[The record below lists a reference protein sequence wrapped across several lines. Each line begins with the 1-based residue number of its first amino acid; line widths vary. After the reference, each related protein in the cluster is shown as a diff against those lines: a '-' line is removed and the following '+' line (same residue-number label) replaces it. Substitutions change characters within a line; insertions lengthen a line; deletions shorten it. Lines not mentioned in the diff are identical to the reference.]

1 MGLETERTLLP
12 PPLYSDA
19 FEDYLQNSVA
29 ERTATTRCL
38 CWEGERNPFFFLFPA
53 VCSSFLSSRDTR
65 NATAA
70 KAVGLL
76 EDRSRQRC
84 FPAGWGWTHSH
95 SSTRTPR
102 RDAPR
107 PAIPTAAP
115 EPPALLLGAGH
126 HQLLQL
132 APLMGILGTAG
143 NASSS
148 SDAAVASV
156 LPWEPP
162 RLLEQSWWPWLPK
175 RLEATTAFMAACRQ
189 SVMASVGMM
198 HTHTWFNPQAAPAQ
212 HFVAQSRDCSAPA
225 SAAHG
230 WDKFCARGGKW
241 EESVRFYLQFPPGV
255 KFLQLL
261 LCAVHVG
268 KLGCFSSHPG
278 MLQSLVDRQS
288 LLGIQDDQFSDLRP
302 ISTCKNKTPRWSF
315 VECPPCPPL
324 CNALGGLTASRLQGI
339 QMHRSREALTVT
351 PLHLALFD
359 SCLCHSYTRSTR
371 FAQPQALP

>member
-1 MGLETERTLLP
+1 MGLETEHTLLP

-95 SSTRTPR
+95 SSTATPR

-189 SVMASVGMM
+189 SVMASVGST
-198 HTHTWFNPQAAPAQ
+198 HTHLVQ
-212 HFVAQSRDCSAPA
+212 
-225 SAAHG
+225 
-230 WDKFCARGGKW
+230 
-241 EESVRFYLQFPPGV
+241 PPGCPRSA
-255 KFLQLL
+255 FCCSEQGLL
-261 LCAVHVG
+261 SPSERSPWMGQVLCKRRKVG
-268 KLGCFSSHPG
+268 GIHQVLPSVSSW
-278 MLQSLVDRQS
+278 R
-288 LLGIQDDQFSDLRP
+288 
-302 ISTCKNKTPRWSF
+302 
-315 VECPPCPPL
+315 
-324 CNALGGLTASRLQGI
+324 
-339 QMHRSREALTVT
+339 
-351 PLHLALFD
+351 
-359 SCLCHSYTRSTR
+359 
-371 FAQPQALP
+371 